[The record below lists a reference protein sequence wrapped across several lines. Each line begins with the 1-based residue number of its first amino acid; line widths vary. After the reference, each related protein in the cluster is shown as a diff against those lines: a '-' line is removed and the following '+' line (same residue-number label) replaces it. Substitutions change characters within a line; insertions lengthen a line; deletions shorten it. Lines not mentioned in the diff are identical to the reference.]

1 MPQVDSDFFSLI
13 LADIDVD
20 YGNISK
26 MTITRGK
33 IHKYLGINIYY
44 SLTVKVKF
52 SMVDY
57 IGNILDDIPEYIKG
71 V

>member
-33 IHKYLGINIYY
+33 IHKYLGIAIYY
-44 SLTVKVKF
+44 SLTGKVKF

-57 IGNILDDIPEYIKG
+57 IVNILDDIPEYIKG

>member
-33 IHKYLGINIYY
+33 IHKYLGITIYY
-44 SLTVKVKF
+44 SLTGKVKF